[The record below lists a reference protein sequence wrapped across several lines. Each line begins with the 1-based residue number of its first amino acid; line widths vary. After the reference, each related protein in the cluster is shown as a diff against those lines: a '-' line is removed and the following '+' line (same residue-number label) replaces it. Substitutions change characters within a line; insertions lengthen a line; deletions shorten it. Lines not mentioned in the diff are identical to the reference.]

1 MSTKERET
9 RYHEAERYINNAI
22 DILRTKANKKDGLYQ
37 DVKYVKMACGTA
49 YSGVLYA
56 LGTYFEMKGK
66 PIKEKRVGRTSVE
79 FYRKQLGVLDKKFLD
94 YFNTVY
100 SVLHLAGY
108 YDGIK
113 DYDVIQAAL
122 NKAIDIVNKIKPFGH
137 SGLQPAI

>member
-37 DVKYVKMACGTA
+37 DEKYVKMACGTA
-49 YSGVLYA
+49 YSGVLHA
-56 LGTYFEMKGK
+56 LDTYFEMKGK
-66 PIKEKRVGRTSVE
+66 PMKEKRKGRTDVDL
-79 FYRKQLGVLDKKFLD
+79 YRRQLGTLDKKLLD
-94 YFNTVY
+94 YFNIVY

-113 DYDVIQAAL
+113 DYYAIKAGM

-137 SGLQPAI
+137 SGLQPTI